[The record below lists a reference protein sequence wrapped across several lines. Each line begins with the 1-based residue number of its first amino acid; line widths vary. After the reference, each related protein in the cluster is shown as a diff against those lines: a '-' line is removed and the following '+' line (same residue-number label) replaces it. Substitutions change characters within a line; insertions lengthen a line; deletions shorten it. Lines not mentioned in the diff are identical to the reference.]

1 MVTELPLEALSP
13 AAGSC
18 LATTPVSLVLEYV
31 VSSTY
36 QNPAADSSALS
47 AAAVTPARSGDFTPE
62 SIFQIAWPANPAAT
76 MAKMVTATFIPHAS
90 RLRPEGSPGAG
101 VRLPLSAL
109 HMTAPRAFPASP
121 PLAFVED
128 RAPVGTRGRQTE
140 TAARSRP
147 APRGRSQAP
156 PAGYLV
162 GLLGDDEQHRA
173 ARGHHDAGVRDDL
186 DHRARRLPRP
196 AFLLEHDAEADSVDL
211 LGRQR
216 RVHAVDV
223 GHGHGAGRWAR
234 RSRRR
239 RRPARDD
246 DAHRRTVV
254 HPGPRRRILADHVA
268 GGHGGA
274 GLG

>member
-36 QNPAADSSALS
+36 QNPAADSSALAS
-47 AAAVTPARSGDFTPE
+47 AAVTPARSGDFTPE

-128 RAPVGTRGRQTE
+128 RAPVGTWAAKLKRVRG
-140 TAARSRP
+140 AFRP
-147 APRGRSQAP
+147 HAPVHRHRLRATSS
-156 PAGYLV
+156 GYLAMTSSTVLPV
-162 GLLGDDEQHRA
+162 GTMTPASGTILTTVPGGCPDPPFCLNTT
-173 ARGHHDAGVRDDL
+173 
-186 DHRARRLPRP
+186 PRP
-196 AFLLEHDAEADSVDL
+196 TALTF
-211 LGRQR
+211 
-216 RVHAVDV
+216 
-223 GHGHGAGRWAR
+223 WAANVE
-234 RSRRR
+234 SM
-239 RRPARDD
+239 P
-246 DAHRRTVV
+246 
-254 HPGPRRRILADHVA
+254 
-268 GGHGGA
+268 
-274 GLG
+274 